1 VIVGVAEQ
9 HREARDTAE
18 AEARGGGDRGAG
30 VELLDGHAART
41 KTDHA
46 GGDADRDGGMFLCE
60 PAAGDCEQHR

>member
-1 VIVGVAEQ
+1 MIVGVAEQ

-18 AEARGGGDRGAG
+18 AEACGGSDRRAG

-41 KTDHA
+41 ESDHA
-46 GGDADRDGGMFLCE
+46 GGDADRDGGMFLRE